1 MSMERKVYFNG
12 KFVPE
17 AEARMSIFDTGVK
30 VGAIVYEVTRTYNGK
45 PFRLDDHMDR
55 LYTGLKILQIN
66 CGMARERMEA
76 ATQETI
82 EANRSCFPDNC
93 DFEINHD
100 LSSGPPGGPPTV
112 FIHLC
117 PLRTVAHFYDTGVH
131 AVVPPQHSIPAR
143 LLDPKAKVRGR
154 VHFMVAGQQARRID
168 PKAWPLLTDEDGF
181 ITEGTG
187 ANFFLVKDGA
197 LFTPEPRNILRGITR
212 KAVIELA
219 AQMGLSCRECNL
231 EPYDVV
237 TADEAFFTTTPF
249 NIVPMTRFEGHAL
262 GDGNLG
268 PVTRRVIVAWNEM
281 VGVDTIAQAK
291 EYAKKAKK

>member
-1 MSMERKVYFNG
+1 MGTERKVYFNG

-30 VGAIVYEVTRTYNGK
+30 VGAIVYEVTRTFNGK
-45 PFRLDDHMDR
+45 PFRMDDHMDR
-55 LYTGLKILQIN
+55 LYTGLNILQIN
-66 CGMARERMEA
+66 CGMTRAQMEA

-82 EANRSCFPDNC
+82 EANRACFPNKIDY
-93 DFEINHD
+93 EINHD
-100 LSSGPPGGPPTV
+100 ISSGPPGGPPTV

-117 PLRTVAHFYDTGVH
+117 PLRTVAHLYDAGVS

-143 LLDPKAKVRGR
+143 LLDPKAKIRGR

-181 ITEGTG
+181 MTEGTG
-187 ANFFLVKDGA
+187 ANFFMVKDGA

-219 AQMGLSCRECNL
+219 AQIGLPCRECNI

-262 GDGNLG
+262 GDGNPG
-268 PVTRRVIVAWNEM
+268 PITHRVITAWNEM
-281 VGVDTIAQAK
+281 VGLDTIAQAK
-291 EYAKKAKK
+291 EYAKQAKR